1 MIRIET
7 TAEFDAAGR
16 FTVTG
21 RAPQQVSPGVH
32 RATIVIDIPVIP
44 KSSALI
50 PGEETGHPLLEWEDG
65 VLVWTGPIQPGL
77 ETAHRDMTDERE
89 RQIVE
94 GPWE

>member
-7 TAEFDAAGR
+7 TAEFGTDGH

-21 RAPQQVSPGVH
+21 KSPQPLSPGIH
-32 RATIVIDIPVIP
+32 RATIVIDEPVTP
-44 KSSALI
+44 KSRSLV
-50 PGEETGHPLLEWEDG
+50 PGEDTGHPLLEWEDG

-77 ETAHRDMTDERE
+77 ETAHRDITDERE